1 MKLNF
6 KKLNVEVSIDNFVEQ
21 DLSAQ
26 VGNFLFSEA
35 TTVPMSDLARKIYHS
50 EGEMELTKKEYT
62 EMTQI
67 LSAASIRHLVRA
79 AIDSQAK
86 EFNPEQFK
94 TEEE

>member
-6 KKLNVEVSIDNFVEQ
+6 KKLNVEVSIDNFAER

-62 EMTQI
+62 EMMQV
-67 LSAASIRHLVRA
+67 LSAASIKHLVKT
-79 AIDSQAK
+79 AIEDQAI
-86 EFNPEQFK
+86 ELNPEQFK
-94 TEEE
+94 EEE

>member
-6 KKLNVEVSIDNFVEQ
+6 KKLKVEVSIDNFVEQ

-50 EGEMELTKKEYT
+50 KGEMEMTKKEYT
-62 EMTQI
+62 EMMRV
-67 LSAASIRHLVRA
+67 LSAASLKYLVKT
-79 AIDSQAK
+79 AIEDQAR
-86 EFNPEQFK
+86 EMNVEQFK
-94 TEEE
+94 EEE